1 MVYTGKPSRGC
12 QTCKT
17 RRIRCDEVRP
27 SCGNCRKSGRTCPG
41 FPDEFD
47 LIFRNEN
54 AAVARR
60 TKRAASKQKSSPSSS
75 SPSAE
80 SPQKTPDSEQSALP
94 LVSQTI
100 NTLQA
105 TETCIFPPDS
115 SLLSAFF
122 SLRGFSIPQSLHV
135 SIENQATAFFFRNF
149 VLPPQQAESARGFF
163 DILVPYYNSTPE
175 ASPLHLAT
183 HAVSLSVLGNYPG
196 RSQMMREAARFYGQ
210 ALQRAQQALQDPT
223 QAKSDETLLTIMLF
237 VLYEV
242 FQNHKQRLL
251 QVAASTYIEDF
262 KNCAIRATND
272 SITAWAHHIDGA
284 VTLAKLRGPQQLE
297 KESSRKIF
305 QAVRAMMLT
314 NAMQRCKP
322 VEEFPGIP
330 GWAIQEENAA
340 NRLTV
345 ISMGLPALR
354 SRVRALMNTSIQ
366 GDRKTEAWSLIAA
379 AREVDESLNKWAT
392 SLSEHWAHRTIAYQ
406 AEMPSDP
413 KTAERWIGPVHAYAD
428 VWTSHIWND
437 YRITRVF
444 TLSIIMACCSA
455 ISPNSTDLSVK
466 ALLANAHFVTQGLID
481 DLCASVP
488 FHMNF
493 DLQNRAIEVGQDRES
508 AEALGGFL
516 LVWHVFVAA
525 NVECIPEPQRQWLQ
539 GRLLHIGHEFGLSP
553 SQMLGMRERHIL
565 MHGDTPNLQAPNF
578 SMDEATRR
586 AENSELPPG
595 VGAAYIPVF
604 SRSEF
609 RMQGRERV
617 DEMMWNEPDI
627 EEIRAPGQGQQTP
640 MGRIIEQG

>member
-75 SPSAE
+75 SP
-80 SPQKTPDSEQSALP
+80 
-94 LVSQTI
+94 
-100 NTLQA
+100 
-105 TETCIFPPDS
+105 
-115 SLLSAFF
+115 SAFF

-305 QAVRAMMLT
+305 QALT

-586 AENSELPPG
+586 VENSELPPG
-595 VGAAYIPVF
+595 VGATYIPVF
-604 SRSEF
+604 SGSEF

-617 DEMMWNEPDI
+617 DEMMWNGPDI
-627 EEIRAPGQGQQTP
+627 EEIRAPGQGQQRP

>member
-75 SPSAE
+75 SP
-80 SPQKTPDSEQSALP
+80 
-94 LVSQTI
+94 
-100 NTLQA
+100 
-105 TETCIFPPDS
+105 
-115 SLLSAFF
+115 SAFF

-237 VLYEV
+237 VLYE
-242 FQNHKQRLL
+242 
-251 QVAASTYIEDF
+251 
-262 KNCAIRATND
+262 AIRATND

-493 DLQNRAIEVGQDRES
+493 DLQNRAIEVGQDRECKPIS
-508 AEALGGFL
+508 YNL
-516 LVWHVFVAA
+516 
-525 NVECIPEPQRQWLQ
+525 NY
-539 GRLLHIGHEFGLSP
+539 SP
-553 SQMLGMRERHIL
+553 GKDVR
-565 MHGDTPNLQAPNF
+565 N
-578 SMDEATRR
+578 
-586 AENSELPPG
+586 
-595 VGAAYIPVF
+595 Y
-604 SRSEF
+604 
-609 RMQGRERV
+609 
-617 DEMMWNEPDI
+617 
-627 EEIRAPGQGQQTP
+627 
-640 MGRIIEQG
+640 

>member
-17 RRIRCDEVRP
+17 RRIR
-27 SCGNCRKSGRTCPG
+27 
-41 FPDEFD
+41 
-47 LIFRNEN
+47 
-54 AAVARR
+54 
-60 TKRAASKQKSSPSSS
+60 
-75 SPSAE
+75 
-80 SPQKTPDSEQSALP
+80 KTPDSEQSALP

-237 VLYEV
+237 VLYE
-242 FQNHKQRLL
+242 
-251 QVAASTYIEDF
+251 
-262 KNCAIRATND
+262 AIRATND

-305 QAVRAMMLT
+305 QALT

-493 DLQNRAIEVGQDRES
+493 DLQNRAIEVGQDRECKPIS
-508 AEALGGFL
+508 YNLNYSSGKDKTAAEALGGFL

-617 DEMMWNEPDI
+617 DEMMWNGPDI